1 YRSSIMTRIEDRYGD
16 LLGEHPLP
24 GQMHLIQDL
33 DATYRISPP
42 AQVRASIAHSLARAL
57 DERATTLVRQQ
68 GQRPRTEQK
77 RRMRRARLASIAAA
91 VALTLGGITGY
102 LRMQA
107 PAPVSAAAIV
117 RHVIAARPLA
127 TP

>member
-1 YRSSIMTRIEDRYGD
+1 MTRIDDRYRD
-16 LLGEHPLP
+16 LLGEQPLP
-24 GQMHLIQDL
+24 ERIHLIGEL

-42 AQVRASIAHSLARAL
+42 AAVSASIAHVL
-57 DERATTLVRQQ
+57 DERATTLAQQQ
-68 GQRPRTEQK
+68 GQRGHTGPK
-77 RRMRRARLASIAAA
+77 RRTRRVRLASVAAA

-117 RHVIAARPLA
+117 RHG
-127 TP
+127 